1 MAGLIKAEDVAQV
14 KERSSIEDVVREHVT
29 LRSAGPGSLKGL
41 CPFHDEKSPSF
52 NVRPATGAW
61 HCFGCGEG
69 GDVISFVQ
77 RVEHLTF
84 AEAVERLAGKLAMEL
99 RYEEGGGPRNG
110 EGLGKRSRLVEA
122 HRVAAEFY
130 SAALLNL
137 PEARPGRDFLRE
149 RGFDRMA
156 ADKFGVG
163 FSPRGGEE
171 LTRHLR
177 DKGFSDDEIVAAGL
191 AGRGRGLYD
200 RFRGRL
206 MWPIRDITGDV
217 VGFGARRLFDDDRIE
232 AKYLN
237 TSETTIYKKSFV
249 LYGLD
254 MAKKAI
260 AKDRQAVVVEG
271 YTDVM
276 ACHLAGIETAVAT
289 CGTAFGLEHIK
300 VLRRIM
306 RDENDLAPARVVFT
320 FDGDA
325 AGQKAAMR
333 AFGEDQRWSSQSF
346 VAVEASGKD
355 PCELR
360 QAGGDAAIRA
370 LIEDAVPMFEFAV
383 RTTIAR
389 FDLANAEGRVRAL
402 EAVAPIVAG
411 IRDRSL
417 RPEYT
422 RTVAGWL
429 GVEVE
434 QVASEV
440 GRATRMAARA
450 APAAPAATAAPA
462 SVTPASVTDSR
473 AHTVDTEYGSEQSH
487 EQQHEP
493 GPGDGGEHG
502 DEHAFEMPR
511 PDLRDPV
518 VSAERQLLQA
528 ALQFPSLIDPAD
540 FDAIAAE
547 SFSAPAHRAVHDAI
561 RAAGGIQASSKPG
574 HWVDRVS
581 EAAALTVRPL
591 ISELAVAS
599 VPARFDKTTG
609 LPEPRY
615 VDGLLIRMQ
624 EVPLIRQIG
633 NAISAMRRVPPDDT
647 DASRELGVHLQ
658 ELQRQLASLQSRQD

>member
-1 MAGLIKAEDVAQV
+1 VAGLIKADDVAQV

-29 LRSAGPGSLKGL
+29 LRAAGPGSLKGL

-52 NVRPATGAW
+52 TVRPVVGAW

-77 RVEHLTF
+77 KVEHLTF
-84 AEAVERLAGKLAMEL
+84 AEAVERLATKLGMEL
-99 RYEEGGGPRNG
+99 HYEEGGPPRSG

-130 SAALLNL
+130 SAALVNL
-137 PEARPGRDFLRE
+137 PEARAGRDFLRE
-149 RGFDRMA
+149 RGFDRLA
-156 ADKFGVG
+156 AEKYGVG

-177 DKGFSDDEIVAAGL
+177 GKGFTDDEIVAGGL

-237 TSETTIYKKSFV
+237 TSETAIYKKSFV

-254 MAKKAI
+254 LAKKAI
-260 AKDRQAVVVEG
+260 ARDRQAVVVEG

-276 ACHLAGIETAVAT
+276 ACQLAGIETAVAT
-289 CGTAFGLEHIK
+289 CGTAFGVEHIK

-306 RDENDLAPARVVFT
+306 RDEPDLAPAKVVFT

-333 AFGEDQRWSSQSF
+333 AFGEDQRWASQCF
-346 VAVEASGKD
+346 VAVEKSGKD

-360 QAGGDAAIRA
+360 QAAGEAAVLA
-370 LIEDAVPMFEFAV
+370 LVEDAVPMFEFAV
-383 RTTIAR
+383 RTTLAR
-389 FDLANAEGRVRAL
+389 FDLTSAEGRVRAL
-402 EAVAPIVAG
+402 GAVAPIVAG

-434 QVASEV
+434 QVGDEV
-440 GRATRMAARA
+440 ARATRMAARGA
-450 APAAPAATAAPA
+450 RPA
-462 SVTPASVTDSR
+462 S
-473 AHTVDTEYGSEQSH
+473 GSWS
-487 EQQHEP
+487 
-493 GPGDGGEHG
+493 GTGTSTGTGSAAGREHG
-502 DEHAFEMPR
+502 DEHGDEHGNERGDGHGDERAFELAR

-518 VSAERQLLQA
+518 VAAERQLLQA
-528 ALQFPSLIDPAD
+528 ALQFPRLVDPAG
-540 FDAIAAE
+540 FESIAAD
-547 SFSAPAHRAVHDAI
+547 SFSAPAHRGVHDAI
-561 RAAGGIQASSKPG
+561 QAAGGIGAASEPG
-574 HWVDRVS
+574 RWADRVS

-591 ISELAVAS
+591 VSELAVAP
-599 VPARFDKTTG
+599 VPARVDPLTG
-609 LPEPRY
+609 LPERRY
-615 VDGLLIRMQ
+615 VDELLVRIQ
-624 EVPLIRQIG
+624 EVALTRQIG
-633 NAISAMRRVPPDDT
+633 DAISAMRRVPPDDT
-647 DASRELGVHLQ
+647 AAGRQLGIQLQILQRELAKLRSKLG
-658 ELQRQLASLQSRQD
+658 

>member
-1 MAGLIKAEDVAQV
+1 VAGLIKADDVTQV

-29 LRSAGPGSLKGL
+29 LRAAGPGSLKGL

-52 NVRPATGAW
+52 NVRPVVGAW

-84 AEAVERLAGKLAMEL
+84 AEAVERLATKLGMEL
-99 RYEEGGGPRNG
+99 HYEEGGPPRSG

-122 HRVAAEFY
+122 HRVASEYY
-130 SAALLNL
+130 SAALVDL
-137 PEARPGRDFLRE
+137 PEARAGRDFLRE

-177 DKGFSDDEIVAAGL
+177 AKGFTDDEIVAGGL

-237 TSETTIYKKSFV
+237 TSETAIYKKSFV

-254 MAKKAI
+254 LAKKAI
-260 AKDRQAVVVEG
+260 ARDRQAVVVEG

-276 ACHLAGIETAVAT
+276 ACQLAGIETAVAT
-289 CGTAFGLEHIK
+289 CGTAFGVEHIK
-300 VLRRIM
+300 VLRRLI
-306 RDENDLAPARVVFT
+306 RDEPDLAPAKVVFT

-333 AFGEDQRWSSQSF
+333 AFGEDQRWASQSF
-346 VAVEASGKD
+346 AAVEKSGKD

-360 QAGGDAAIRA
+360 QAGGDAAVRG
-370 LIEDAVPMFEFAV
+370 LVEDAVPMFEFAV
-383 RTTIAR
+383 RTTLAR
-389 FDLANAEGRVRAL
+389 FDLTSAEGRVRAL
-402 EAVAPIVAG
+402 GAVAPIVAG

-434 QVASEV
+434 QVANEV
-440 GRATRMAARA
+440 SRATRMAARA
-450 APAAPAATAAPA
+450 TRPA
-462 SVTPASVTDSR
+462 SGT
-473 AHTVDTEYGSEQSH
+473 GSGAGSGTAGSGTGNESATGWENGNEEGH
-487 EQQHEP
+487 EQ
-493 GPGDGGEHG
+493 GDAHG
-502 DEHAFEMPR
+502 DEHAFELAR

-528 ALQFPSLIDPAD
+528 VLQFPSMVDPAG
-540 FDAIAAE
+540 FESIAPG
-547 SFSAPAHRAVHDAI
+547 SFSAPAHRGVHDAI
-561 RAAGGIQASSKPG
+561 QAAGGIGAASGGDSR
-574 HWVDRVS
+574 WADRVS

-591 ISELAVAS
+591 VSELAVAP
-599 VPARFDKTTG
+599 VPARVDPLTG
-609 LPEPRY
+609 LPERRY
-615 VDGLLIRMQ
+615 IDELLVRIQ
-624 EVPLIRQIG
+624 EVALTRQIG
-633 NAISAMRRVPPDDT
+633 DAISAMRRVPPDDS
-647 DASRELGVHLQ
+647 AAGRELGIQLQ
-658 ELQRQLASLQSRQD
+658 ILQRELANLRSKLG

>member
-1 MAGLIKAEDVAQV
+1 MAGLIKADDVAQV

-52 NVRPATGAW
+52 NIRPVVGAW

-77 RVEHLTF
+77 KVEHLTF
-84 AEAVERLAGKLAMEL
+84 AEAVERLAAKLGMEL
-99 RYEEGGGPRNG
+99 RYEEGGPPRSG
-110 EGLGKRSRLVEA
+110 EGLGKRSRLIEA
-122 HRVAAEFY
+122 HRVASEFY
-130 SAALLNL
+130 SDALVNL
-137 PEARPGRDFLRE
+137 PEARAGRDFLRE
-149 RGFDRMA
+149 RGFDRVA

-171 LTRHLR
+171 LTKHLR
-177 DKGFSDDEIVAAGL
+177 AKGFSDDEIVAGAL

-237 TSETTIYKKSFV
+237 SSETAIYKKSSV

-254 MAKKAI
+254 VAKKLI

-276 ACHLAGIETAVAT
+276 ACHLAGVGTAVAT
-289 CGTAFGLEHIK
+289 CGTAFGVEHIK

-306 RDENDLAPARVVFT
+306 RDENDLAPAKVIFT

-333 AFGEDQRWSSQSF
+333 AFGEDQRWASQSF

-360 QAGGDAAIRA
+360 QARGDAAVRA
-370 LIEDAVPMFEFAV
+370 LVEDAVPMFEFAV

-389 FDLANAEGRVRAL
+389 FDLSNAEGRVRAL
-402 EAVAPIVAG
+402 EAVAPIVAN

-429 GVEVE
+429 GLEVE
-434 QVASEV
+434 QVANEV

-450 APAAPAATAAPA
+450 STAATHSGTPSANDSVA
-462 SVTPASVTDSR
+462 SSGHPQE
-473 AHTVDTEYGSEQSH
+473 VD
-487 EQQHEP
+487 P
-493 GPGDGGEHG
+493 EHGHDRG
-502 DEHAFEMPR
+502 DEHAFELAR

-528 ALQFPSLIDPAD
+528 ALQFPSLLDPAG
-540 FDAIAAE
+540 FESIAAD
-547 SFSAPAHRAVHDAI
+547 SFSAPAHRAVRDAI
-561 RAAGGIQASSKPG
+561 RAAGGLEAASGPG
-574 HWVDRVS
+574 QWTDRVS

-591 ISELAVAS
+591 VSELAVAP
-599 VPARFDKTTG
+599 VPARFDPHTG
-609 LPEPRY
+609 LPERRY
-615 VDGLLIRMQ
+615 VDELLVRIQ
-624 EVPLIRQIG
+624 EVALTRQIG
-633 NAISAMRRVPPDDT
+633 DSISAMRRVPPDDSDT
-647 DASRELGVHLQ
+647 GRELGIQLQILQQ
-658 ELQRQLASLQSRQD
+658 ELANLRSTLG

>member
-1 MAGLIKAEDVAQV
+1 VAGLIRADDVAQV

-52 NVRPATGAW
+52 NIRPAVGAW

-77 RVEHLTF
+77 KVEHFTF
-84 AEAVERLAGKLAMEL
+84 AEAVERLAAKLGMEL
-99 RYEEGGGPRNG
+99 RYEEGGSPHGG
-110 EGLGKRSRLVEA
+110 EGIGRRSRLVEA

-130 SAALLNL
+130 CAALIDL
-137 PEARPGRDFLRE
+137 PEARAGRDFLRE

-156 ADKFGVG
+156 AERFGVG

-171 LTRHLR
+171 LTKHLR
-177 DKGFSDDEIVAAGL
+177 AKGFGDDEIVAAGL

-237 TSETTIYKKSFV
+237 TSETAIYKKSLV

-254 MAKKAI
+254 MAKKSI

-276 ACHLAGIETAVAT
+276 ACHLAGVETAVAT
-289 CGTAFGLEHIK
+289 CGTAFGVEHIK
-300 VLRRIM
+300 LLRRMM
-306 RDENDLAPARVVFT
+306 RDERDLAPAKVVFT
-320 FDGDA
+320 FDGDV

-333 AFGEDQRWSSQSF
+333 AFGEDQRWASQSF
-346 VAVEASGKD
+346 VAVETSGKD

-360 QAGGDAAIRA
+360 QAGGDVAVRA
-370 LIEDAVPMFEFAV
+370 LVEDAVPMFEFAV

-389 FDLANAEGRVRAL
+389 FDLATAEGRVRAL
-402 EAVAPIVAG
+402 GAVAPMVAG

-434 QVASEV
+434 QVADEV
-440 GRATRMAARA
+440 GRATRLAARA
-450 APAAPAATAAPA
+450 PTAATR
-462 SVTPASVTDSR
+462 SVNDQEPR
-473 AHTVDTEYGSEQSH
+473 H
-487 EQQHEP
+487 EVEPDRGHEP
-493 GPGDGGEHG
+493 G
-502 DEHAFEMPR
+502 DEHAFELAR

-528 ALQFPSLIDPAD
+528 ALQFPSLLDPVG
-540 FDAIAAE
+540 FESIAPD
-547 SFSAPAHRAVHDAI
+547 SFSAPAHRAVRDAI
-561 RAAGGIQASSKPG
+561 RAAGGIEGAGEPG
-574 HWVDRVS
+574 RWADRVS

-591 ISELAVAS
+591 VSELAVAP
-599 VPARFDKTTG
+599 VPARFDKLTG
-609 LPEPRY
+609 LPERRY
-615 VDGLLIRMQ
+615 VDGLLIRIQ
-624 EVPLIRQIG
+624 EVALTRKIG
-633 NAISAMRRVPPDDT
+633 DAISAMRRVPPDDT
-647 DASRELGVHLQ
+647 AAGRELGIQLQ
-658 ELQRQLASLQSRQD
+658 ILQRELADLRSKLG

>member
-1 MAGLIKAEDVAQV
+1 VAGLIKADDVAQV

-52 NVRPATGAW
+52 NIRPASGAW

-77 RVEHLTF
+77 KVEHLTF
-84 AEAVERLAGKLAMEL
+84 AEAVERLAAKLGIEL
-99 RYEEGGGPRNG
+99 RYEEGGAPRSG
-110 EGLGKRSRLVEA
+110 EGLGKRSRLIEA
-122 HRVAAEFY
+122 HRVAGEY
-130 SAALLNL
+130 YCAALVDL
-137 PEARPGRDFLRE
+137 PEARAGRDFLRE

-156 ADKFGVG
+156 AEKFGVG
-163 FSPRGGEE
+163 FSPRAGEE
-171 LTRHLR
+171 LTKHLR
-177 DKGFSDDEIVAAGL
+177 AKGFVDDEIVAAGL
-191 AGRGRGLYD
+191 SGRGRGLYD

-237 TSETTIYKKSFV
+237 TSETAIYKKSSV

-254 MAKKAI
+254 LAKKSI

-289 CGTAFGLEHIK
+289 CGTAFGVEHIK
-300 VLRRIM
+300 LLRRIM
-306 RDENDLAPARVVFT
+306 RDERDLAPAKVVFT

-333 AFGEDQRWSSQSF
+333 AFGEDQRWASQSF
-346 VAVEASGKD
+346 VAVETSGKD

-360 QAGGDAAIRA
+360 QSGGDGAVRA

-389 FDLANAEGRVRAL
+389 FDLATAEGRVRAL
-402 EAVAPIVAG
+402 GAVAPIIAG

-434 QVASEV
+434 QVADEV
-440 GRATRMAARA
+440 GRAARLAARA
-450 APAAPAATAAPA
+450 PTASAGSA
-462 SVTPASVTDSR
+462 KDSDPR
-473 AHTVDTEYGSEQSH
+473 IGSEADQG
-487 EQQHEP
+487 HEP
-493 GPGDGGEHG
+493 G
-502 DEHAFEMPR
+502 DEHAFELAR

-528 ALQFPSLIDPAD
+528 ALQFPSLLDAVA
-540 FDAIAAE
+540 FDSIPAE
-547 SFSAPAHRAVHDAI
+547 SFSAPAHRAVRDALRVAGGI
-561 RAAGGIQASSKPG
+561 EAAGGPG
-574 HWVDRVS
+574 RWADRVS

-591 ISELAVAS
+591 VSELAVAP
-599 VPARFDKTTG
+599 VPARFDHLTG
-609 LPEPRY
+609 LPERRY
-615 VDGLLIRMQ
+615 VDGLLIRIQ
-624 EVPLIRQIG
+624 EVALTRQIG
-633 NAISAMRRVPPDDT
+633 DAISAMRRVPPDET
-647 DASRELGVHLQ
+647 AASRELGIQLQ
-658 ELQRQLASLQSRQD
+658 ILQRELAGLRSKLS

>member
-1 MAGLIKAEDVAQV
+1 MAGLIKADDVAQV

-29 LRSAGPGSLKGL
+29 LRAAGPGSLKGL

-52 NVRPATGAW
+52 NVRPVVGAW

-77 RVEHLTF
+77 KVEHLTF
-84 AEAVERLAGKLAMEL
+84 AEAVERLAAKLGMEL
-99 RYEEGGGPRNG
+99 HYEEGGPPRSG
-110 EGLGKRSRLVEA
+110 EGLSKRSRLVEA

-130 SAALLNL
+130 SAALVNL
-137 PEARPGRDFLRE
+137 PEARAGRDFLRE
-149 RGFDRMA
+149 RGFDRVA
-156 ADKFGVG
+156 AEKFSVG

-171 LTRHLR
+171 LTGHLR
-177 DKGFSDDEIVAAGL
+177 AKGFTDDEIVAGGL

-237 TSETTIYKKSFV
+237 TSETAIYKKSFV

-254 MAKKAI
+254 LAKKAI
-260 AKDRQAVVVEG
+260 ARDRQAVVVEG

-276 ACHLAGIETAVAT
+276 ACQLAGIEIAVAT
-289 CGTAFGLEHIK
+289 CGTAFGVEHIK

-306 RDENDLAPARVVFT
+306 RDEPDLAPARVVFT

-333 AFGEDQRWSSQSF
+333 AFGEDQRWASQCF
-346 VAVEASGKD
+346 VAVEKSGKD

-360 QAGGDAAIRA
+360 QAGGDAAVLA
-370 LIEDAVPMFEFAV
+370 LVQDAVPMFEFAV
-383 RTTIAR
+383 RTTLAR
-389 FDLANAEGRVRAL
+389 FDLTSAEGRVRAL
-402 EAVAPIVAG
+402 GAVAPIVAG

-434 QVASEV
+434 QVGFEV
-440 GRATRMAARA
+440 ARATRMAARGA
-450 APAAPAATAAPA
+450 GTAPGSGSGTGTSTGTGP
-462 SVTPASVTDSR
+462 VTDR
-473 AHTVDTEYGSEQSH
+473 
-487 EQQHEP
+487 
-493 GPGDGGEHG
+493 GPGNDHGNERGDGHG
-502 DEHAFEMPR
+502 DEHAFELAR

-518 VSAERQLLQA
+518 VAAERQLLQA
-528 ALQFPSLIDPAD
+528 ALQFPRLVDPAG
-540 FDAIAAE
+540 FESIAAD
-547 SFSAPAHRAVHDAI
+547 SFSAPAHRGVHDAI
-561 RAAGGIQASSKPG
+561 QAAGGIGAAGEPG
-574 HWVDRVS
+574 RWADRVS

-591 ISELAVAS
+591 VSELAVAP
-599 VPARFDKTTG
+599 VPARVDPLTG
-609 LPEPRY
+609 LPERRY
-615 VDGLLIRMQ
+615 VDELLVRIQ
-624 EVPLIRQIG
+624 EVVLTRQIG

-647 DASRELGVHLQ
+647 AAGRQLGIQLQILQRELARL
-658 ELQRQLASLQSRQD
+658 RSRLG

>member
-1 MAGLIKAEDVAQV
+1 VAGLIKADDVTQV

-29 LRSAGPGSLKGL
+29 LRAAGPGSLKGL

-52 NVRPATGAW
+52 NVRPVVGAW

-77 RVEHLTF
+77 KVEHLTF
-84 AEAVERLAGKLAMEL
+84 AEAVERLATKLGMEL
-99 RYEEGGGPRNG
+99 HYEEGGPPRSG

-122 HRVAAEFY
+122 HRVASEYY
-130 SAALLNL
+130 SAALVDL
-137 PEARPGRDFLRE
+137 PEARVGRDFLRE
-149 RGFDRMA
+149 RGFDRKA

-177 DKGFSDDEIVAAGL
+177 AKGFTDDEIVAGGL

-237 TSETTIYKKSFV
+237 TSETAIYKKSFV

-254 MAKKAI
+254 LAKKSI

-289 CGTAFGLEHIK
+289 CGTAFGVEHIK
-300 VLRRIM
+300 VLRRLI
-306 RDENDLAPARVVFT
+306 RDEPDLAPAKVVFT

-325 AGQKAAMR
+325 AGQKAAMC
-333 AFGEDQRWSSQSF
+333 AFGEDQRWASQSF
-346 VAVEASGKD
+346 VAVEKSGKD

-360 QAGGDAAIRA
+360 QAGGDAAVLA
-370 LIEDAVPMFEFAV
+370 LVEDAVPMFEFAV
-383 RTTIAR
+383 RTTLAR
-389 FDLANAEGRVRAL
+389 FDLTSAEGRVRAL
-402 EAVAPIVAG
+402 GAVAPIVAG

-434 QVASEV
+434 QVANEV
-440 GRATRMAARA
+440 SRATRMAARA
-450 APAAPAATAAPA
+450 ARPAAGTGPGTGHE
-462 SVTPASVTDSR
+462 SVTGWE
-473 AHTVDTEYGSEQSH
+473 HGNEQGH
-487 EQQHEP
+487 EQ
-493 GPGDGGEHG
+493 GDAHG
-502 DEHAFEMPR
+502 DEHAFELAR

-528 ALQFPSLIDPAD
+528 ALQFPSLVDLAG
-540 FDAIAAE
+540 FESIAPG
-547 SFSAPAHRAVHDAI
+547 SFSAPAHRGVHDAI
-561 RAAGGIQASSKPG
+561 QAAGGIGAASGGDSR
-574 HWVDRVS
+574 WADRVS

-591 ISELAVAS
+591 VSELAVAP
-599 VPARFDKTTG
+599 VPARVDSLTG
-609 LPEPRY
+609 LPERRY
-615 VDGLLIRMQ
+615 VDELLVRIQ
-624 EVPLIRQIG
+624 EVALTRQIG
-633 NAISAMRRVPPDDT
+633 DAISAMRRVPPDDS
-647 DASRELGVHLQ
+647 AAGRELGIQLQ
-658 ELQRQLASLQSRQD
+658 ILQRELANLRSKLG

>member
-1 MAGLIKAEDVAQV
+1 VAGLIKADDVTQV

-29 LRSAGPGSLKGL
+29 LRAAGPGSLKGL

-52 NVRPATGAW
+52 NVRPVVGAW

-77 RVEHLTF
+77 KVEHLTF
-84 AEAVERLAGKLAMEL
+84 AEAVERLATKLGMEL
-99 RYEEGGGPRNG
+99 HYEEGGPPRGG
-110 EGLGKRSRLVEA
+110 EGLGKRSRLLEA

-130 SAALLNL
+130 SAALVNL
-137 PEARPGRDFLRE
+137 PEARAGRDFLRE
-149 RGFDRMA
+149 RGFDRA
-156 ADKFGVG
+156 AAEKFGVG

-177 DKGFSDDEIVAAGL
+177 AKGFTDDEIVAGGL

-237 TSETTIYKKSFV
+237 TSETAIYKKSSV

-254 MAKKAI
+254 LAKKAI
-260 AKDRQAVVVEG
+260 ARDRQAVVVEG

-289 CGTAFGLEHIK
+289 CGTAFGIEHIK
-300 VLRRIM
+300 LLRRLM
-306 RDENDLAPARVVFT
+306 RDEPDLAPAKVVFT

-333 AFGEDQRWSSQSF
+333 AFGEDQRWASQSF

-360 QAGGDAAIRA
+360 QAGGDAAVLA
-370 LIEDAVPMFEFAV
+370 LVEDAVPMFEFAV
-383 RTTIAR
+383 RTTLAR
-389 FDLANAEGRVRAL
+389 FDLTGAEGRVRAL
-402 EAVAPIVAG
+402 GAVAPIVAG

-434 QVASEV
+434 QVANEV
-440 GRATRMAARA
+440 ARATRMAARA
-450 APAAPAATAAPA
+450 TGPGSGTGTDPGTDL
-462 SVTPASVTDSR
+462 VTGR
-473 AHTVDTEYGSEQSH
+473 EQGH
-487 EQQHEP
+487 EQGNEQGNEQ
-493 GPGDGGEHG
+493 GEGHG
-502 DEHAFEMPR
+502 DEHAFELAR

-518 VSAERQLLQA
+518 VAAERQLLQA
-528 ALQFPSLIDPAD
+528 ALQFPNLVDPAG
-540 FDAIAAE
+540 FESIAAD
-547 SFSAPAHRAVHDAI
+547 SFSAPAHRGVHDAI
-561 RAAGGIQASSKPG
+561 QAAGGITAASGGDSR
-574 HWVDRVS
+574 WADRVS

-591 ISELAVAS
+591 VSELAVAP
-599 VPARFDKTTG
+599 VPARVDPLTG
-609 LPEPRY
+609 LPERRY
-615 VDGLLIRMQ
+615 VDELLVRIQ
-624 EVPLIRQIG
+624 EVALTRQIG
-633 NAISAMRRVPPDDT
+633 DAISAMRRVPPDDT
-647 DASRELGVHLQ
+647 AAGRQLGVQLQILQRELANLRSKLG
-658 ELQRQLASLQSRQD
+658 

>member
-1 MAGLIKAEDVAQV
+1 VAGLIKADDVTAV

-29 LRSAGPGSLKGL
+29 LRAAGPGSLKGL

-52 NVRPATGAW
+52 NVRPVVGAW

-84 AEAVERLAGKLAMEL
+84 AEAVERLASKLGMEL
-99 RYEEGGGPRNG
+99 RYEEGGPPRAG
-110 EGLGKRSRLVEA
+110 EGLGRRSRLVEA

-130 SAALLNL
+130 SAALVNL
-137 PEARPGRDFLRE
+137 PEARAGRDFLRA
-149 RGFDRMA
+149 RMFDRAA

-171 LTRHLR
+171 LTGHLR
-177 DKGFSDDEIVAAGL
+177 GKSFTDDEIVAAGL

-206 MWPIRDITGDV
+206 MWPIHDITGDV

-260 AKDRQAVVVEG
+260 ARDRQAVVVEG

-276 ACHLAGIETAVAT
+276 ACQLAGIETAVAT
-289 CGTAFGLEHIK
+289 CGTAFGVEHIK

-306 RDENDLAPARVVFT
+306 RDESDQAPAKVVFT

-333 AFGEDQRWSSQSF
+333 AFGEDQRWASQSF

-360 QAGGDAAIRA
+360 QAEGDAAVRA
-370 LIEDAVPMFEFAV
+370 LVEDAVPMFEFAV

-389 FDLANAEGRVRAL
+389 FELANAEGRVRAL
-402 EAVAPIVAG
+402 EAVAPIVSR

-440 GRATRMAARA
+440 ARATRMDAR
-450 APAAPAATAAPA
+450 
-462 SVTPASVTDSR
+462 
-473 AHTVDTEYGSEQSH
+473 GSGQGSGAGTSTRGLERVNEVGHETGGGREQGREH
-487 EQQHEP
+487 GREH
-493 GPGDGGEHG
+493 GNEHG
-502 DEHAFEMPR
+502 DDQGDERAFELAR
-511 PDLRDPV
+511 PDLHDPV
-518 VSAERQLLQA
+518 VNAERQLLQA

-540 FDAIAAE
+540 FDAITPG
-547 SFSAPAHRAVHDAI
+547 SFSAPAHRGVHDAI
-561 RAAGGIQASSKPG
+561 QAAGGMEAARQPG
-574 HWVDRVS
+574 RWADRVS
-581 EAAALTVRPL
+581 EAASLTVRPL
-591 ISELAVAS
+591 VSELAVAP
-599 VPARFDKTTG
+599 VPARVDPLNG
-609 LPEPRY
+609 LPDRRY
-615 VDGLLIRMQ
+615 VDELVVRIQ
-624 EVPLIRQIG
+624 EVALIRQIG
-633 NAISAMRRVPPDDT
+633 DAISAMRRVPPEDS
-647 DASRELGVHLQ
+647 AAGRELGLQ
-658 ELQRQLASLQSRQD
+658 LQVLQRELTNLRARLG